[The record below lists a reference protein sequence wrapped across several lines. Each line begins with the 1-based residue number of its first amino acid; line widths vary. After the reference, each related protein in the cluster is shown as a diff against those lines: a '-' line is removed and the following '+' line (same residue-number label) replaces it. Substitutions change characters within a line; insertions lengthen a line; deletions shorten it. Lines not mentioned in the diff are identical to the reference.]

1 MSYTTILQGS
11 FTSDGTA
18 TTLSFINGV
27 DWIKIYN
34 ITVADA
40 AQTTAIGVEYKWFK
54 GMPAGH
60 GLEYKKSNAANAAN
74 LVDYVHTG
82 MFTEYDASL
91 STLGAKL
98 AVTAISNATIPVVTT
113 GVNHTLNA
121 GDIVRLI
128 DITGAQQFGG
138 MDFTVGKSS
147 PLGANTFTLDYAPT
161 IVAGTTGFYR
171 LVPASYFYKYYPRTR
186 YITNITQAA
195 QAVITMSVSNNYYVG
210 QKVRLSV
217 PSDFGMV
224 EMNGLSGTILAT
236 SLTNTVNS
244 ITVDI
249 DSTAFTAFAFP
260 LTTGTPF
267 TPAQVSI
274 FGENTAAAL
283 DAGTDILN
291 DRVLNIME
299 KGLILGA
306 GADAPAGQTGDLIFW
321 EAGSS
326 FSVNNV

>member
-1 MSYTTILQGS
+1 MTNTTILQGS

-18 TTLSFINGV
+18 KDILFVNGV
-27 DWIKIYN
+27 DWIKVYN

-82 MFTEYDASL
+82 MFTEFDASL

-98 AVTAISNATIPVVTT
+98 AVTAISNAAIPVVTT
-113 GVNHTLNA
+113 GVNHTLNF

-138 MDFTVGKSS
+138 MDFTVGKNT
-147 PLGANTFTLDYAPT
+147 LGANTFSLDYAPQ

-171 LVPASYFYKYYPRTR
+171 LVPTSYFYKFYPRTR

-195 QAVITMSVSNNYYVG
+195 QAVITMSVSNNYALG

-217 PSDFGMV
+217 PAEFGMV
-224 EMNGLSGTILAT
+224 EMNGLSGTIVARTL
-236 SLTNTVNS
+236 SNTVNS

-249 DSTAFTAFAFP
+249 DSTAFTAFSFP

-274 FGENTAAAL
+274 FGENTAASI
-283 DAGTDILN
+283 AGGVDILSDAVYN
-291 DRVLNIME
+291 SMT

-306 GADAPAGQTGDLIFW
+306 GADAPAGQNGDLIFW
-321 EAGSS
+321 EAGTS